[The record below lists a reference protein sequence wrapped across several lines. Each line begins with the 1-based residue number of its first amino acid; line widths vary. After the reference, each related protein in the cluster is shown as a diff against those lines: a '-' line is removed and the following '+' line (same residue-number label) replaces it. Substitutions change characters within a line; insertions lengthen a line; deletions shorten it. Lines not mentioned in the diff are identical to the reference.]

1 MENEIKRRPN
11 RQSPARKNRKLQERH
26 LILLLFG
33 CVLFLGLF
41 HMILPDRAFSEAENR
56 TLEVKPECSLE
67 AVTSGAYLD
76 DLTTYLADQF
86 PGRDRWMSIQLWYQ
100 KLMGSKLSSDVY
112 LCKDDYLIQ
121 KPGEPNAAQL
131 ERNLKAMGEFASAYP
146 DVNMVAAVIP
156 NAVTIHAD
164 KLPAN
169 APVRDQR
176 ADLKNIRQRLQAVS
190 FVDVTD
196 TLLSHNDENLF
207 YRTDHHWTSL
217 AAAYAF
223 AKIAPELDIQA
234 PALSQYDR
242 YTVSTTFEGTLS
254 SKAGY
259 HGTLDTVEIFVP
271 KTDILYYVKRGDS
284 KEVCTMYHK
293 EALDAKDH
301 YAVFFGGNYD
311 RVDITTTA
319 ETGKKLLVFKDSYAN
334 CFIQFLYP
342 YYEQIVMVDP
352 RYYYDHAQMIMNTE
366 GITDVLYLYNLDT
379 FQADT
384 SLADV
389 LAITP
394 VSQNVAE
401 ETVPAE
407 EA

>member
-1 MENEIKRRPN
+1 MENEIKRRPS
-11 RQSPARKNRKLQERH
+11 RQSPAKRNRKLQERH
-26 LILLLFG
+26 LAILLFG

-41 HMILPDRAFSEAENR
+41 HLILPDQDFSEAENR
-56 TLEVKPECSLE
+56 TLAVKPEFSLE
-67 AVTSGAYLD
+67 AVAAGTYLE
-76 DLTTYLADQF
+76 DLDTYLADQF

-100 KLMGSKLSSDVY
+100 QLVGSKLSCGVY
-112 LCKDDYLIQ
+112 LCQDDYLIQ
-121 KPGEPNAAQL
+121 NPGEPNEKQL

-176 ADLKNIRQRLQAVS
+176 EDLRNIRQKLQKVS
-190 FVDVTD
+190 FADVTD
-196 TLLSHNDENLF
+196 TLLSHNDEVLF

-223 AKIAPELDIQA
+223 ENIAPKLGIQA

-242 YTVSTTFEGTLS
+242 YTVSTTFEGTLA
-254 SKAGY
+254 SKSGSHSAA
-259 HGTLDTVEIFVP
+259 DTVEIFVP

-284 KEVCTMYHK
+284 EEVCTMYNK

-311 RVDITTTA
+311 RVDITTTS
-319 ETGKKLLVFKDSYAN
+319 ETGKKLLVFKDSYSN

-352 RYYYDHAQMIMNTE
+352 RYYYDTAQTIMNAE

-379 FQADT
+379 FQSDT

-394 VSQNVAE
+394 VSQE
-401 ETVPAE
+401 MTEDSIPQ
-407 EA
+407 EAA